1 MPRPPRPG
9 HDIPEELPEV
19 SSGDH
24 IRLLGGGESEDLED
38 PGVHMVPRARWL
50 GPAFLVVVLT
60 GLVGLLVVTLL
71 PWIRPVHLAH
81 DRVHDLYQPPLSVD
95 GRHWAEPGELEPD
108 TFLIR
113 FCGGLLLRA
122 VDPAESVVMSTGRGE
137 RPGNALTAVYA
148 EAESA
153 DAAYTQLAGGLGN
166 CTQRGA
172 RWEMLEPD
180 NAIEQTLAFRLEPP
194 RQSRGN
200 RHHLLL
206 VQYANTVTLF
216 MTPTAPDAEATR
228 SAYAGRVAS
237 VARAAAQE

>member
-1 MPRPPRPG
+1 M
-9 HDIPEELPEV
+9 PEELPEV

-24 IRLLGGGESEDLED
+24 IRLLGGGESETLEE
-38 PGVHMVPRARWL
+38 PGVRMVPRARWL
-50 GPAFLVVVLT
+50 GPAFIVVVLAV
-60 GLVGLLVVTLL
+60 LVGMLVATLL

-81 DRVHDLYQPPLSVD
+81 DRVHNLYQPPLSVD

-108 TFLIR
+108 TLLVR

-148 EAESA
+148 EAEGA
-153 DAAYTQLAGGLGN
+153 DAAYAQLAGGLGN
-166 CTQRGA
+166 CTQRGS
-172 RWEMLEPD
+172 RWEMVESAD
-180 NAIEQTLAFRLEPP
+180 AIEQTVAFRLEPP
-194 RQSRGN
+194 RRSRGN

-228 SAYAGRVAS
+228 SAYAERVAS
-237 VARAAAQE
+237 VARAGKQE

>member
-1 MPRPPRPG
+1 M
-9 HDIPEELPEV
+9 PEELPEV

-24 IRLLGGGESEDLED
+24 IRLLGGGESEALED
-38 PGVHMVPRARWL
+38 PGVHLVPRARWL

-153 DAAYTQLAGGLGN
+153 DAAYTQLASGLSS

-228 SAYAGRVAS
+228 SAYAERVAS